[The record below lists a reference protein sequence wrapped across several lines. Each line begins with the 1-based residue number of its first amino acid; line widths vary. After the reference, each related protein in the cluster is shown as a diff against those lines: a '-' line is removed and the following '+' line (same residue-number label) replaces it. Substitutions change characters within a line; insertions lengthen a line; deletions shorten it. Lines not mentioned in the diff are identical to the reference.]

1 MVLNIYKYKNVL
13 LECDEDMGKDLFSIE
28 LMKKAWMKCRS
39 FNYADIRDF
48 HLYSERD
55 FYDKNINYILDD
67 LRIKLKN
74 GYMFHPK
81 YMIPFPKKNGLI
93 RRKVFL
99 NLQDQIVTHAILEII
114 GYKIDKK
121 FYCWSFGNRLERK
134 RSIYLSNT
142 FIHYVKQY
150 NRFLRH
156 LIYQL
161 KNGYKNYCE
170 TDITSYFDHINHD
183 ILISQINSIIKDQNL
198 DYIRDYLIP
207 NFLKSPFIYNNK
219 ELTKNSGI
227 PQGGAF
233 SYFLSNVY
241 LTEIDYEMSRFPN
254 IKYLRYVDDIR
265 ILGKNY
271 IDVERA
277 LIYLQERLSSLELEL
292 NSSKTSIKEINID
305 NDLKKFEEEQAEKL
319 SHFND
324 IVVDKDKIYKLIDLQ
339 KQNEELLNDNNN
351 FDELLKLRERKRTFA
366 VNRLISHGVPTSFS
380 FLKEIAK
387 NRLDKVAYLLSHLNK
402 FKHKVKEIE
411 KFNEIFLNR
420 PYEVIQGIALTNK
433 FKWSKDFN
441 FVDSYIT
448 SKFGQIEL
456 TLINNIELDR
466 LYFSKIVKRVYF
478 DLKKSNPFLIQTILY
493 QFQKQSIS
501 DWIKVK
507 FINEILKYKKY
518 EEFDICIQLAA
529 LFKEN
534 RKIFDKVK
542 HINKLE
548 VENYLNFLRSNYPS
562 FYNLLCNEDRAKPS
576 VEVFPD
582 KEFATLSEFMKNR
595 IFSYREIN
603 KIMKDVINLVI
614 NSPIYLEKPHMIN
627 LLNIWVKQDEQD
639 ETIKVKLNP
648 SPIEHVIFR
657 TPEEIL
663 NKKDIYTELQA
674 SFLIGLI
681 WISLYLKNLN
691 DIQEYYQPYIE
702 FNPKKFWI
710 NNNRLFKDSCSKTTL
725 QKTKDY
731 ERFLNTLDTIRLL
744 TRKNPKIRKNI
755 RELRNEGGS
764 LMTTA
769 KSIEVFFSYSHSDES
784 YRQQLIKHLSVMKRS
799 GEINGWSD
807 RDINVGE
814 EWKEKINDKL
824 NSAKVIILLISPDFL
839 ASDYCYEIEMRR
851 ALERHKSGEARVIPI
866 ILRPCDWQATPLGD
880 LQALPTDGKPIELW
894 DSKDSA
900 FNEVTQ
906 GIRKAIRSMYQ
917 EV

>member
-1 MVLNIYKYKNVL
+1 M
-13 LECDEDMGKDLFSIE
+13 
-28 LMKKAWMKCRS
+28 
-39 FNYADIRDF
+39 
-48 HLYSERD
+48 
-55 FYDKNINYILDD
+55 
-67 LRIKLKN
+67 
-74 GYMFHPK
+74 
-81 YMIPFPKKNGLI
+81 
-93 RRKVFL
+93 
-99 NLQDQIVTHAILEII
+99 
-114 GYKIDKK
+114 
-121 FYCWSFGNRLERK
+121 
-134 RSIYLSNT
+134 
-142 FIHYVKQY
+142 
-150 NRFLRH
+150 
-156 LIYQL
+156 
-161 KNGYKNYCE
+161 
-170 TDITSYFDHINHD
+170 
-183 ILISQINSIIKDQNL
+183 
-198 DYIRDYLIP
+198 
-207 NFLKSPFIYNNK
+207 
-219 ELTKNSGI
+219 
-227 PQGGAF
+227 
-233 SYFLSNVY
+233 
-241 LTEIDYEMSRFPN
+241 
-254 IKYLRYVDDIR
+254 
-265 ILGKNY
+265 
-271 IDVERA
+271 
-277 LIYLQERLSSLELEL
+277 
-292 NSSKTSIKEINID
+292 
-305 NDLKKFEEEQAEKL
+305 
-319 SHFND
+319 
-324 IVVDKDKIYKLIDLQ
+324 
-339 KQNEELLNDNNN
+339 
-351 FDELLKLRERKRTFA
+351 
-366 VNRLISHGVPTSFS
+366 
-380 FLKEIAK
+380 
-387 NRLDKVAYLLSHLNK
+387 
-402 FKHKVKEIE
+402 
-411 KFNEIFLNR
+411 NR

-702 FNPKKFWI
+702 FNPKNFGLI
-710 NNNRLFKDSCSKTTL
+710 II
-725 QKTKDY
+725 DY
-731 ERFLNTLDTIRLL
+731 LKILVPKQPY
-744 TRKNPKIRKNI
+744 KN
-755 RELRNEGGS
+755 
-764 LMTTA
+764 
-769 KSIEVFFSYSHSDES
+769 
-784 YRQQLIKHLSVMKRS
+784 
-799 GEINGWSD
+799 
-807 RDINVGE
+807 
-814 EWKEKINDKL
+814 
-824 NSAKVIILLISPDFL
+824 
-839 ASDYCYEIEMRR
+839 
-851 ALERHKSGEARVIPI
+851 
-866 ILRPCDWQATPLGD
+866 
-880 LQALPTDGKPIELW
+880 
-894 DSKDSA
+894 
-900 FNEVTQ
+900 
-906 GIRKAIRSMYQ
+906 
-917 EV
+917 